1 MMFDTKYIKRK
12 RRMVSHVGEPIKKD
26 FVGRYDYNGNVEL
39 VENGIRNL
47 YDEIQSYADE
57 CSMDNIL
64 RRFASG
70 DVSVLSKSQGVYV
83 DASQLPDHFV
93 DMCNLVADV
102 EREFNL
108 LPVEER
114 AKYENNFVKYALGQ
128 RVADAVTASVSGSE
142 EVASSVEEKGVVEQ

>member
-1 MMFDTKYIKRK
+1 MKFDTKFCERPRK
-12 RRMVSHVGEPIKKD
+12 MCSHVGEPVKKQ

-39 VENGIRNL
+39 VEEGLRNV

-64 RRFASG
+64 RRFAAG

-83 DASQLPDHFV
+83 DASQLPEHFV

-102 EREFNL
+102 ERKFNL

-114 AKYENNFVKYALGQ
+114 AVYENNFVKYALGQ
-128 RVADAVTASVSGSE
+128 RVADAAGAEDSVQQE
-142 EVASSVEEKGVVEQ
+142 QAEAKGAAE

>member
-1 MMFDTKYIKRK
+1 MKFDTKFDVRPRK
-12 RRMVSHVGEPIKKD
+12 MVSHVGEPVKTQYI
-26 FVGRYDYNGNVEL
+26 GRYDYNGDVEL
-39 VENGIRNL
+39 VEDGVRNV

-83 DASQLPDHFV
+83 DASQLPEHFV
-93 DMCNLVADV
+93 DMCNLVAEV
-102 EREFNL
+102 ERQFNL

-114 AKYENNFVKYALGQ
+114 ALYENNFVKYALGQ
-128 RVADAVTASVSGSE
+128 RVADAAAAEDPAQPEQT
-142 EVASSVEEKGVVEQ
+142 EEKGAAE

>member
-1 MMFDTKYIKRK
+1 MMFDTKFDVRPRK
-12 RRMVSHVGEPIKKD
+12 MCSHVGEPVKKQY
-26 FVGRYDYNGNVEL
+26 VGRYDYNGNIEL
-39 VENGIRNL
+39 VEEGLRNV

-64 RRFASG
+64 RRFAAG

-83 DASQLPDHFV
+83 DASQLPEHFV

-114 AKYENNFVKYALGQ
+114 AAYENNFVKYALGQ
-128 RVADAVTASVSGSE
+128 RVADAPSAEGSAQSE
-142 EVASSVEEKGVVEQ
+142 HTEEKGVAE

>member
-1 MMFDTKYIKRK
+1 MFDTKYIKRK
-12 RRMVSHVGEPIKKD
+12 RKMVSHVGEPIKKE

-39 VENGIRNL
+39 VENGIRNV

-57 CSMDNIL
+57 CSMDSIL
-64 RRFASG
+64 RRFAAG

-83 DASQLPDHFV
+83 DASQLPEHFV

-128 RVADAVTASVSGSE
+128 RVADTGTASSSGSE
-142 EVASSVEEKGVVEQ
+142 EVVPSVEEKGVVEQ

>member
-1 MMFDTKYIKRK
+1 MFDTKYTGRARK
-12 RRMVSHVGEPIKKD
+12 MVSHVGEPVKKE
-26 FVGRYDYNGNVEL
+26 FVGHYDYNGNVEL
-39 VENGIRNL
+39 VETGVRNL

-57 CSMDNIL
+57 CSMDSIL
-64 RRFASG
+64 RRFAAG
-70 DVSVLSKSQGVYV
+70 DVSVLSRSQGVYV
-83 DASQLPDHFV
+83 DASQLPEHFV

-128 RVADAVTASVSGSE
+128 RVADAVTAPASGSAE
-142 EVASSVEEKGVVEQ
+142 DAPSVEEKGAVEQ

>member
-1 MMFDTKYIKRK
+1 MFDTKYSGRSRK
-12 RRMVSHVGEPIKKD
+12 MVSHVGEPVKKE
-26 FVGRYDYNGNVEL
+26 FVGRYDYNGNIEL
-39 VENGIRNL
+39 VENGVRNL

-83 DASQLPDHFV
+83 DASQLPEHFV

-128 RVADAVTASVSGSE
+128 RVADAVTAPADGSA
-142 EVASSVEEKGVVEQ
+142 EVASSVEEKGAVEQ

>member
-1 MMFDTKYIKRK
+1 MKFDTKFDVRPRK
-12 RRMVSHVGEPIKKD
+12 MCSHVGEAVKKQ

-39 VENGIRNL
+39 VEEGVRNV

-64 RRFASG
+64 RRFAAG

-83 DASQLPDHFV
+83 DASQLPEHFV
-93 DMCNLVADV
+93 DMCNLVAEV
-102 EREFNL
+102 ERKFNL

-114 AKYENNFVKYALGQ
+114 AAYENNFVKYALGQ
-128 RVADAVTASVSGSE
+128 RVADAD
-142 EVASSVEEKGVVEQ
+142 VAADPVQQDPPEEKGVSE

>member
-1 MMFDTKYIKRK
+1 MKFDTKFDERPRK
-12 RRMVSHVGEPIKKD
+12 MCSHVGEPVKKQ
-26 FVGRYDYNGNVEL
+26 FAGRFDYNGNIEL
-39 VENGIRNL
+39 VEEGLRNV

-64 RRFASG
+64 RRFAAG

-83 DASQLPDHFV
+83 DASQLPEHFV

-102 EREFNL
+102 ERKFNL

-114 AKYENNFVKYALGQ
+114 AAYENNFVKYALGQ
-128 RVADAVTASVSGSE
+128 RVADAAVAEDSVQQDQAE
-142 EVASSVEEKGVVEQ
+142 AKGAAE

>member
-1 MMFDTKYIKRK
+1 MRFDTKFCERSRK
-12 RRMVSHVGEPIKKD
+12 MCSHVGEPVKKQ

-39 VENGIRNL
+39 VEEGLRNV

-64 RRFASG
+64 RRFAAG

-83 DASQLPDHFV
+83 DASQLPEHFV

-102 EREFNL
+102 ERKFNL

-114 AKYENNFVKYALGQ
+114 AAYENNFVKYALGQ
-128 RVADAVTASVSGSE
+128 RVADSAVAEDSLQQE
-142 EVASSVEEKGVVEQ
+142 QVEAKGAAE

>member
-1 MMFDTKYIKRK
+1 MFDTKYTKRERK
-12 RRMVSHVGEPIKKD
+12 MVSHVGEPIKKD

-64 RRFASG
+64 RRFAAG

-83 DASQLPDHFV
+83 DASQLPEHFV

-128 RVADAVTASVSGSE
+128 RVADAVISPADGSA
-142 EVASSVEEKGVVEQ
+142 EVAPSVEEKGAVEQ

>member
-1 MMFDTKYIKRK
+1 MKFDTKFDVRPRK
-12 RRMVSHVGEPIKKD
+12 MVSHVGEPVKKQ
-26 FVGRYDYNGNVEL
+26 FVGRYDYNGNIEL
-39 VENGIRNL
+39 VEDGIRNV

-64 RRFASG
+64 RRFAAG

-83 DASQLPDHFV
+83 DASQLPEHFV
-93 DMCNLVADV
+93 DMCNLVAEV

-114 AKYENNFVKYALGQ
+114 SAYENNFVKYALGQ
-128 RVADAVTASVSGSE
+128 RVADAVGAADPAQTEQA
-142 EVASSVEEKGVVEQ
+142 EEKGAAE

>member
-1 MMFDTKYIKRK
+1 MMFDTKYTKRE
-12 RRMVSHVGEPIKKD
+12 RRMVSHVGEPVKTE
-26 FVGRYDYNGNVEL
+26 FVGRYDYNGNIEL
-39 VENGIRNL
+39 VENGVRNL

-57 CSMDNIL
+57 CSMDSIL
-64 RRFASG
+64 RRFAAG

-83 DASQLPDHFV
+83 DASQLPEHFV

-128 RVADAVTASVSGSE
+128 RSADAVTPTVTGSE
-142 EVASSVEEKGVVEQ
+142 EVSSIEEEGAVKQ

>member
-1 MMFDTKYIKRK
+1 MKFDTKFDARPRK
-12 RRMVSHVGEPIKKD
+12 MVSHVGEPIKTQ

-39 VENGIRNL
+39 VEDGVRNV

-83 DASQLPDHFV
+83 DASQLPEHFV
-93 DMCNLVADV
+93 DMCNLVAEV
-102 EREFNL
+102 ERAFNL

-114 AKYENNFVKYALGQ
+114 AVYENNFVKYALGQ
-128 RVADAVTASVSGSE
+128 RTGDAPAAEDSRQQIAEQT
-142 EVASSVEEKGVVEQ
+142 EEKGAAE

>member
-1 MMFDTKYIKRK
+1 MKFDTKFDVRPRK
-12 RRMVSHVGEPIKKD
+12 MCSHVGEPVKKQ

-39 VENGIRNL
+39 VEEGFRNV

-64 RRFASG
+64 RRFAAG

-83 DASQLPDHFV
+83 DASQLPEHFV
-93 DMCNLVADV
+93 DMCNLVAEV
-102 EREFNL
+102 ERNFNL

-114 AKYENNFVKYALGQ
+114 AAYENNFVKYALGQ
-128 RVADAVTASVSGSE
+128 RVADASAAEDPAQQEPTES
-142 EVASSVEEKGVVEQ
+142 KGAAE

>member
-1 MMFDTKYIKRK
+1 MKFDTKFDVRPRK
-12 RRMVSHVGEPIKKD
+12 MCSHVGEPVKKQ

-39 VENGIRNL
+39 VEEGVRNV

-64 RRFASG
+64 RRFAAG

-83 DASQLPDHFV
+83 DASQLPEHFV
-93 DMCNLVADV
+93 DMCNLVAEV
-102 EREFNL
+102 ERKFNL

-114 AKYENNFVKYALGQ
+114 ALYENNFVKYALGQ
-128 RVADAVTASVSGSE
+128 RIADTDAAEDSAQQEHT
-142 EVASSVEEKGVVEQ
+142 EEKGAAE

>member
-1 MMFDTKYIKRK
+1 MFDTKYSGRVRK
-12 RRMVSHVGEPIKKD
+12 MVSHVGDPVKTEFI
-26 FVGRYDYNGNVEL
+26 GHYDYNGNIEL

-83 DASQLPDHFV
+83 DASKLPEHFV

-114 AKYENNFVKYALGQ
+114 AKYENNFVKFALGQ
-128 RVADAVTASVSGSE
+128 RDTNAVVTP
-142 EVASSVEEKGVVEQ
+142 SVEPQPVQPDVEKGAVEE

>member
-1 MMFDTKYIKRK
+1 MRFDTKFDERP
-12 RRMVSHVGEPIKKD
+12 RRMCSHVGEPVKKQ

-39 VENGIRNL
+39 VEEGIRNV

-64 RRFASG
+64 RRFAAG
-70 DVSVLSKSQGVYV
+70 DVSVLSKSQGVFV
-83 DASQLPDHFV
+83 DASQLPEHFV

-102 EREFNL
+102 ERKFNL

-114 AKYENNFVKYALGQ
+114 AAYENNFVKYALGQ
-128 RVADAVTASVSGSE
+128 RVADAAVAEDSVQQE
-142 EVASSVEEKGVVEQ
+142 QAEAKGADE

>member
-1 MMFDTKYIKRK
+1 MKFDTKFDVRPRK
-12 RRMVSHVGEPIKKD
+12 MVSHVGEPVKKQ
-26 FVGRYDYNGNVEL
+26 FVGRYDYNGNIEL
-39 VENGIRNL
+39 VEDGVRNV

-64 RRFASG
+64 RRFAAG

-83 DASQLPDHFV
+83 DASQLPEHFV
-93 DMCNLVADV
+93 DMCNLVAEV

-114 AKYENNFVKYALGQ
+114 AVYENNFVKYALGQ
-128 RVADAVTASVSGSE
+128 RVADAAAAEDPAQQEQTE
-142 EVASSVEEKGVVEQ
+142 TKGAVEQ

>member
-1 MMFDTKYIKRK
+1 MFDTKYSGRV
-12 RRMVSHVGEPIKKD
+12 RNMVSHVGDPIKKD
-26 FVGRYDYNGNVEL
+26 FVGRYDYNGDVEL
-39 VENGIRNL
+39 VENGVRNL

-83 DASQLPDHFV
+83 DASKLPEHFV

-102 EREFNL
+102 EREFNS

-114 AKYENNFVKYALGQ
+114 ANYENNFVKYALGQ
-128 RVADAVTASVSGSE
+128 RVTDAAVTP
-142 EVASSVEEKGVVEQ
+142 SVEPKPGQMDVEKGAVDQ

>member
-1 MMFDTKYIKRK
+1 MKFDTKFDERPRK
-12 RRMVSHVGEPIKKD
+12 MCSHVGEPVKKQ
-26 FVGRYDYNGNVEL
+26 FVGRFDYNGNIEL
-39 VENGIRNL
+39 VEEGLRNV

-64 RRFASG
+64 RRFAAG

-102 EREFNL
+102 ERKFNL

-114 AKYENNFVKYALGQ
+114 ASYENNFVKYALGQ
-128 RVADAVTASVSGSE
+128 RVADAAAAEDSGQQTAEQTEAKG
-142 EVASSVEEKGVVEQ
+142 AVE

>member
-1 MMFDTKYIKRK
+1 MKFDTKFDVRPRK
-12 RRMVSHVGEPIKKD
+12 MCSHVGEPVKKQ
-26 FVGRYDYNGNVEL
+26 FVGRYDYNGDVEL
-39 VENGIRNL
+39 VEDGVRNI

-64 RRFASG
+64 RRFAAG

-83 DASQLPDHFV
+83 DASQLPEHFV

-114 AKYENNFVKYALGQ
+114 AAYENNFVKYALGQ
-128 RVADAVTASVSGSE
+128 RVADAAAAADTAQQE
-142 EVASSVEEKGVVEQ
+142 PAEEKGAAE